1 METPFITHMQDKYP
15 DLNIKTI
22 VDLIDRSVAEIRPN
36 PENPDQSIKIS
47 PDSDLNK
54 NIIIKTIH
62 EYLKSI

>member
-1 METPFITHMQDKYP
+1 MQDKYP